1 MVNYLFGKIY
11 KIVGNENVYIGSTCQ
26 SLDIRLRQHNYNYKC
41 WLNGKKVSILTSHK
55 CVVDPNHFIE
65 LLELCQCSSKVE
77 LHNCERKWIEQ
88 LDCVNKN
95 IPAKTQTPAEYYK
108 ENKVKIKEKQNE
120 YNQLNKEIRKNYR
133 EQNKEKML
141 EYNKEYYKNNKEKLA
156 DYKKK
161 YHQENKEK
169 IKEKKN
175 EYNQSNKE
183 IQKNYREQN
192 KEKMLEYNKEY
203 YKNNK
208 EKIKEMQKNNRQQN
222 KEIKALLITIHLK

>member
-26 SLDIRLRQHNYNYKC
+26 LLDVRLRQHNYNYKC

-120 YNQLNKEIRKNYR
+120 YYKENKEIRKNY
-133 EQNKEKML
+133 L
-141 EYNKEYYKNNKEKLA
+141 
-156 DYKKK
+156 
-161 YHQENKEK
+161 
-169 IKEKKN
+169 
-175 EYNQSNKE
+175 
-183 IQKNYREQN
+183 EQN

>member
-11 KIVGNENVYIGSTCQ
+11 KIVGNGNVYIGSTCQ
-26 SLDIRLRQHNYNYKC
+26 LLDVRLRQHNYNYKC

-77 LHNCERKWIEQ
+77 LHNCERKWIDQ

-120 YNQLNKEIRKNYR
+120 YYKENKEKIKEKQNEYNQSNKEIR
-133 EQNKEKML
+133 EKML
-141 EYNKEYYKNNKEKLA
+141 EYNKEYYKNNKEKLV
-156 DYKKK
+156 DYIKK

-175 EYNQSNKE
+175 EYNQLNKE

-208 EKIKEMQKNNRQQN
+208 EKIKEMQKNYRQQN
-222 KEIKALLITIHLK
+222 KEMKA